1 MNFRKHLC
9 TLLAAAALVPAGV
22 VRTAGS
28 EDCPTA
34 KSAAAG
40 YIVEREARSKTEVLF
55 GDGPVV
61 RTIMRYDDK
70 VLLETTQFQ
79 GLFELD
85 RLDRGRRAVFKPKSD
100 LAALFPLKA
109 GKAATVE
116 FDVEGAGRP
125 PTSTIQI
132 SVKGTDT
139 LYIGR
144 CKYSVLKI
152 ERSESRGGGPF
163 GSHATDY
170 YSPELKLVIA
180 KEYRDSDSKTTMIKF
195 DRIYPIQR

>member
-1 MNFRKHLC
+1 MNFRKQAC
-9 TLLAAAALVPAGV
+9 ALLAAATLVPAGT
-22 VRTAGS
+22 RTATA

-34 KSAAAG
+34 KSAANG
-40 YIVEREARSKTEVLF
+40 YIVERETRSKTEVLF
-55 GDGPVV
+55 GEGAVV
-61 RTIMRYDDK
+61 RTIMRHDDK

-79 GLFELD
+79 GLFDLE
-85 RLDRGRRAVFKPKSD
+85 RLDRGRRVVFKPKSD
-100 LAALFPLKA
+100 LAALFPLKV

-125 PTSTIQI
+125 PTSAVRI
-132 SVKGTDT
+132 SVKDTDT

-144 CKYSVLKI
+144 CKYRVLKI

-163 GSHATDY
+163 GVQPNDF

-180 KEYRDSDSKTTMIKF
+180 KEYLDGKMIKF
-195 DRIYPIQR
+195 DRIYPGRR